1 MLSSMAMD
9 QALMSGYDELR
20 SRANRFRLPSQLQR
34 VWLPPDVWTTLP
46 PDVDCRRVNT
56 TCELKEHKLR
66 ELSPWYRALHAWD
79 YPVGFCLVAPQEL
92 GD

>member
-1 MLSSMAMD
+1 MLSIMAMD

-20 SRANRFRLPSQLQR
+20 SSG

-79 YPVGFCLVAPQEL
+79 YPVGFCLVPPQEL
-92 GD
+92 GH